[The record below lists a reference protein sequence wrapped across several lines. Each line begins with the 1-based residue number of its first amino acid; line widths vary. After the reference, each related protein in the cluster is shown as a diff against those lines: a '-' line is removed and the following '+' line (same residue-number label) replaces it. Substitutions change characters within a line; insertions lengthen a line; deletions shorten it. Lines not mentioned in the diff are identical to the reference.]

1 MLFYK
6 EMGTV
11 NIYGITKEKRGS
23 TTDVRLLMTLRRE
36 GEFILEDLDLI
47 FKNLESSLFNSLLQA
62 MRYNRMQINEKH
74 SSFRSR
80 EWAKQY
86 FLVTQLKYISSFL
99 KCYKTAHMR
108 SLRTR
113 YICIVR
119 WLQFGRLQ
127 FISLQGIPCNI
138 CYFFL
143 VCNVGEARFGKW
155 KARCT
160 IIDKFLEWK
169 MLCELEFVS

>member
-80 EWAKQY
+80 E
-86 FLVTQLKYISSFL
+86 
-99 KCYKTAHMR
+99 
-108 SLRTR
+108 
-113 YICIVR
+113 
-119 WLQFGRLQ
+119 
-127 FISLQGIPCNI
+127 
-138 CYFFL
+138 
-143 VCNVGEARFGKW
+143 
-155 KARCT
+155 
-160 IIDKFLEWK
+160 
-169 MLCELEFVS
+169 